1 MRGLAALFMNLDLLG
16 GQSKT
21 EDGPMGVVVAN
32 FDDAAMRLH
41 DGAAER
47 QPKADA
53 STRIHGPRIA

>member
-1 MRGLAALFMNLDLLG
+1 
-16 GQSKT
+16 
-21 EDGPMGVVVAN
+21 MGVVVAN